1 MKAHHAAGMIL
12 ILLTVFVIVN
22 ATVIVRITDGYIG
35 ELDAIV
41 IPDDPKALEGRFSDM
56 YERYMKHESYIS
68 LTANHEDL
76 TNIENSFSELIG
88 AAAASDREACMQ
100 VKSRLTDAFRH
111 LGRLSSFNFYS
122 IF

>member
-41 IPDDPKALEGRFSDM
+41 IPDDPKALEGSFSDM
-56 YERYMKHESYIS
+56 YARYMKHESYIS

-88 AAAASDREACMQ
+88 ASAASDRETCMQ